1 MDKGYQEIDSKI
13 IHEVKENMKKLLVM
27 VVALSVIVLGGCNM
41 LIEDDF
47 NTYLDDRN
55 KLIKKDMEL
64 SKKVETDFEKMLQ
77 DPTAKEELENT
88 IADYEAL
95 AKEAEGISL
104 NELDDLKKSQDLFVK
119 NIKTR
124 AEAMK
129 LSLTAIEEQDVEL
142 DEKSYTMLEE
152 AEKMSEKSQSELEK
166 FAEDNN
172 FTLEETDLK

>member
-1 MDKGYQEIDSKI
+1 
-13 IHEVKENMKKLLVM
+13 
-27 VVALSVIVLGGCNM
+27 
-41 LIEDDF
+41 
-47 NTYLDDRN
+47 
-55 KLIKKDMEL
+55 MEL
-64 SKKVETDFEKMLQ
+64 SKQVETDFEKMLQ
-77 DPTAKEELENT
+77 DPTAKVELETT
-88 IADYEAL
+88 IADYKAL

>member
-1 MDKGYQEIDSKI
+1 
-13 IHEVKENMKKLLVM
+13 MKKLLVM

>member
-1 MDKGYQEIDSKI
+1 MGYQEIDSKI

-27 VVALSVIVLGGCNM
+27 VVALSVMVLGGCNM

-47 NTYLDDRN
+47 NAYLDDRN

-64 SKKVETDFEKMLQ
+64 SKQVETDFEKMLQ
-77 DPTAKEELENT
+77 DPTAKEELETT

-129 LSLTAIEEQDVEL
+129 LSLTAIEKQDVEL

-152 AEKMSEKSQSELEK
+152 AEKMSEKSQNELEK